1 MKFYKLKQLQ
11 FAYGYD
17 QMQEMIETGMAW
29 KMEGAY
35 GRDSMDSL
43 RSGACFLPTT
53 SKKDYYGSTIPSRY
67 QVQKGTAGSYEN
79 SVKFYTNL
87 INLK

>member
-35 GRDSMDSL
+35 GRDVMDSL